1 MVQIP
6 LIAIANQEFQ
16 IILEEQECT
25 IHLYQLGDYFYLDLY
40 VGDDTII
47 EGAIVQPR
55 CGIIPSPTNFKGQLY
70 IVDEQNTPAQ
80 PDLPNLEE
88 LGTRF
93 NLYYLTEDEVSDFG
107 LRY

>member
-1 MVQIP
+1 MLQIP
-6 LIAIANQEFQ
+6 ISAIANQEFQ
-16 IILEEQECT
+16 IVLDDQNCT

-40 VGDDTII
+40 VADATII
-47 EGAIVQPR
+47 EGAIVQPK
-55 CGIIPSPTNFKGQLY
+55 CGIVPGPTDFKGQLY

-93 NLYYLTEDEVSDFG
+93 NLYYLTADEVTEFE

>member
-1 MVQIP
+1 MLQIP
-6 LIAIANQEFQ
+6 ISAIANQEFQ
-16 IILEEQECT
+16 IVLDDQNCT

-40 VGDDTII
+40 VGDNTII
-47 EGAIVQPR
+47 EGAIVQPK
-55 CGIIPSPTNFKGQLY
+55 CGIVPSPTDFKGQLY

-93 NLYYLTEDEVSDFG
+93 NLYYLTADEVTEFE